1 MNNIFF
7 ATFVKRISLGWK
19 EDFVFHYSTPTLLN
33 FEGKEDLHGLW
44 RPCAMEQDF
53 FDSRPKI
60 LVPGRCMCK
69 PTSASVKTTVRH
81 EVFVLLLLACVM
93 YFGSIKLTLSC
104 YNKVSKAK
112 KKNKLFKCS

>member
-19 EDFVFHYSTPTLLN
+19 EDFVFHYSTPALLN

-60 LVPGRCMCK
+60 LVSGACANQPLLQSK
-69 PTSASVKTTVRH
+69 PQSDMK
-81 EVFVLLLLACVM
+81 C
-93 YFGSIKLTLSC
+93 
-104 YNKVSKAK
+104 
-112 KKNKLFKCS
+112 LFCFYLHV